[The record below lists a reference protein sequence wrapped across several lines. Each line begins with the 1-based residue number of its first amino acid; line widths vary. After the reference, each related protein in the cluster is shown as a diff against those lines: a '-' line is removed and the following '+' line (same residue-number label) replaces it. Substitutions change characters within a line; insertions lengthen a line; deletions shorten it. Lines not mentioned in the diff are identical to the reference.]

1 MSVHIALIASI
12 TLAASF
18 VSGIAHAALHDRGGG
33 LIYDDVLNITWLQN
47 ANYGAGSTYDDAN
60 AYFGNTTTD
69 GLMNWQNAADWAA
82 NLSYYDNVR
91 GVTYTD
97 WRLPTVKPVNG
108 FYYTPIDANG
118 WLNGNWTSDG
128 STDYG
133 FNITST
139 QSELSYMFYVNL
151 GNPGNF
157 TSSGA
162 VYGCSHYPSSDC
174 LKNTGPFVNLLPGT
188 YWSGPLF
195 SRTQSSDL
203 TDAWTFQMYD
213 GFQQPDTIYFAPR
226 LAWAVR
232 DGDVASVP
240 EAETY
245 ALMLAGLGL
254 IGWRARRRG

>member
-1 MSVHIALIASI
+1 MTIRTTLITTGLIA
-12 TLAASF
+12 ASL

-33 LIYDDVLNITWLQN
+33 LIYDDNLNITWLQN
-47 ANYGAGSTYDDAN
+47 ANYGAGSIYDN
-60 AYFGNTTTD
+60 ADPYFGNTATD
-69 GLMNWQNAADWAA
+69 GLMSWQNAVDWTA

-97 WRLPTVKPVNG
+97 WRLPTVNPVNG
-108 FYYTPIDANG
+108 FDYTPRDADGLVNG
-118 WLNGNWTSDG
+118 AWTSDG

-151 GNPGNF
+151 GNPGSF
-157 TSSGA
+157 TPSGA
-162 VYGCSHYPSSDC
+162 LSGCNAASSYC
-174 LKNTGPFVNLLPGT
+174 LNNTGPFINLLPRS
-188 YWSGPLF
+188 YWAGPLF
-195 SRTQSSDL
+195 SRIPNSNP
-203 TDAWTFQMYD
+203 TDVWNFYMYNGYQTF
-213 GFQQPDTIYFAPR
+213 GGISFEPNF
-226 LAWAVR
+226 AWAVR
-232 DGDVASVP
+232 DGDVAAVP